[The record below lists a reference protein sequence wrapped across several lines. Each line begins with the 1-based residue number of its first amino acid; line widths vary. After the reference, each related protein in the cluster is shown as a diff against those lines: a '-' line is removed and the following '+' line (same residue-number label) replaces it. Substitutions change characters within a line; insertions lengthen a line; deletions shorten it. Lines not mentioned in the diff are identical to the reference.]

1 MNCLSAA
8 RLFLFAARDV
18 WFVVALPVYL
28 SSVLAWEDWAVGTFM
43 ASWVIAYGFFQSLA
57 PTFTGSRAGRI
68 PDGNAAVRWALSLSL
83 IPALI
88 AVALAAGIGS
98 EVSLLLGVLVFAAV
112 FAVNSAV
119 HSYLIVSY
127 ASADGVSL
135 DVGFYYMANAVGRLL
150 GTLLSGWVYQV
161 WGLESCLW
169 ISSSF
174 ITMAAAISVPLPK
187 RAHKIARE

>member
-1 MNCLSAA
+1 M
-8 RLFLFAARDV
+8 
-18 WFVVALPVYL
+18 
-28 SSVLAWEDWAVGTFM
+28 
-43 ASWVIAYGFFQSLA
+43 
-57 PTFTGSRAGRI
+57 
-68 PDGNAAVRWALSLSL
+68 
-83 IPALI
+83 
-88 AVALAAGIGS
+88 ALAAGIGS
-98 EVSLLLGVLVFAAV
+98 EVSLLLGLLVFAAV

-150 GTLLSGWVYQV
+150 GTLLSGWVYLV

-174 ITMAAAISVPLPK
+174 ITMAAAISVALPK